1 MPTDENVSK
10 LIINYLTLQQYQS
23 ITPNEGELYF
33 VSNEVDALPGQSA
46 SDIGKALTANG
57 DGTVK
62 WSDFPSLTEP
72 HTWLGEQR
80 FVTVATDEIKSTAG
94 SYLVRFE
101 KEENTDDRFRTVI
114 GSTSW
119 PTTICGGAPRLFYAA
134 YGEGYEQNAIAFISD
149 IPVLIPKTVQ
159 ITMTLTGSEPHDV
172 ISLVL
177 QGNAVNDVEIT
188 DVASLSNAF
197 GGAVVGCSGAYL
209 HGDAQI
215 GTPLYVDIGARSVH
229 YLYWQTQRMA
239 EVSLEGAF
247 DHIEVMELKGN

>member
-23 ITPNEGELYF
+23 ITPNDGELYF

-57 DGTVK
+57 DGTVR

-94 SYLVRFE
+94 SYLARFE

-114 GSTSW
+114 GSSSW
-119 PTTICGGAPRLFYAA
+119 PTTICGGAPRLFYSS
-134 YGEGYEQNAIAFISD
+134 YGEGYEQNALAFLSD

-177 QGNAVNDVEIT
+177 
-188 DVASLSNAF
+188 
-197 GGAVVGCSGAYL
+197 
-209 HGDAQI
+209 
-215 GTPLYVDIGARSVH
+215 
-229 YLYWQTQRMA
+229 
-239 EVSLEGAF
+239 
-247 DHIEVMELKGN
+247 

>member
-46 SDIGKALTANG
+46 SDVGKALTANG

-72 HTWLGEQR
+72 HYWN
-80 FVTVATDEIKSTAG
+80 ATQSFSEVETDWMKSTTG
-94 SYLVRFE
+94 NYLVRFAKDNE
-101 KEENTDDRFRTVI
+101 AGDRFRTVI

-119 PTTICGGAPRLFYAA
+119 PTTICGGAERPFYAA
-134 YGEGYEQNAIAFISD
+134 YGETYEQNAIAFLSD

-159 ITMTLTGSEPHDV
+159 ITMTWTGSEPHDV

-177 QGNAVNDVEIT
+177 HGNAVNDVEIT
-188 DVASLSNAF
+188 DVASLVNAF
-197 GGAVVGCSGAYL
+197 GGAVVECSGVYL
-209 HGDAQI
+209 HGDTQI
-215 GTPLYVDIGARSVH
+215 GTPLYVDIGTRSVH
-229 YLYWQTQRMA
+229 YFYWQTQRMA

-247 DHIEVMELKGN
+247 DHIEVEELKGN

>member
-23 ITPNEGELYF
+23 ITPNDGELYF

-80 FVTVATDEIKSTAG
+80 FVNVVTDEIKSTAG

-101 KEENTDDRFRTVI
+101 KEENADDRFRTVI

-119 PTTICGGAPRLFYAA
+119 PTVICGGADRPFYAP
-134 YGEGYEQNAIAFISD
+134 YGQVYDQTAFAFLSD
-149 IPVLIPKTVQ
+149 IPKLIPKTVQ
-159 ITMTLTGSEPHDV
+159 ITMSASNDTPDV

-188 DVASLSNAF
+188 DVASLVNAF
-197 GGAVVGCSGAYL
+197 EGAVVACSGVYL
-209 HGDAQI
+209 SSGAQI
-215 GTPLYVDIGARSVH
+215 GTPHYVDMGTRSVH

-247 DHIEVMELKGN
+247 DHIEVIELKGN

>member
-23 ITPNEGELYF
+23 ITPNDGELYF

-62 WSDFPSLTEP
+62 WSDFPSLTEA

-80 FVTVATDEIKSTAG
+80 FVNVVTDEIKSTAG

-101 KEENTDDRFRTVI
+101 KDENTDDRFRTVI

-119 PTTICGGAPRLFYAA
+119 PTTICGGAPRLFYSS
-134 YGEGYEQNAIAFISD
+134 YGETYEQNALAFLSD

-159 ITMTLTGSEPHDV
+159 ITMTWTGSEPHDV

-177 QGNAVNDVEIT
+177 HGNAVNDVEIT
-188 DVASLSNAF
+188 DVGSLSNAF
-197 GGAVVGCSGAYL
+197 GGAVVECSGVYL
-209 HGDAQI
+209 HGNAQI
-215 GTPLYVDIGARSVH
+215 GTPLYVDIGTRSVH

>member
-1 MPTDENVSK
+1 M
-10 LIINYLTLQQYQS
+10 
-23 ITPNEGELYF
+23 
-33 VSNEVDALPGQSA
+33 
-46 SDIGKALTANG
+46 
-57 DGTVK
+57 
-62 WSDFPSLTEP
+62 
-72 HTWLGEQR
+72 
-80 FVTVATDEIKSTAG
+80 
-94 SYLVRFE
+94 
-101 KEENTDDRFRTVI
+101 
-114 GSTSW
+114 
-119 PTTICGGAPRLFYAA
+119 FYSS
-134 YGEGYEQNAIAFISD
+134 YGEGYEQNAIAFLSD

-247 DHIEVMELKGN
+247 DHIEVTELKGN